1 MKLEINNIHK
11 IRKSFQ
17 KKIEMHAHFE
27 RPCNKLNNV
36 KSNVENTKTKT
47 GKSENIQKPPNFTS
61 EFQFYI
67 SFSILIL
74 VFHLGFTLQTYVYVL
89 MFCTIIVS

>member
-36 KSNVENTKTKT
+36 TSKLRILRSKLEKNLKKLSNLPILCLNFNFKSV
-47 GKSENIQKPPNFTS
+47 F
-61 EFQFYI
+61 EF
-67 SFSILIL
+67 
-74 VFHLGFTLQTYVYVL
+74 
-89 MFCTIIVS
+89 